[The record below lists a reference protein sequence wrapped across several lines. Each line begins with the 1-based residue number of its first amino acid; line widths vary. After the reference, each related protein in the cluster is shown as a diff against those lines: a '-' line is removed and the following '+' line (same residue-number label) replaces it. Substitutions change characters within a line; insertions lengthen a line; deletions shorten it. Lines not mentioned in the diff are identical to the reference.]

1 MSQSVSSVSIPSFV
15 NSTQFTRF
23 SIERLID
30 NSVTDFD
37 LFLDVKSHL
46 ILYSGKG
53 YKWSKAELESLIN
66 QGHLFFWMKSEDHER
81 AFLYE
86 KMSQLPT
93 VSKQLAPHERLQSI
107 QDIGAAFTR
116 YLYEGEITESVSRKA
131 EELADSIVDCIEEDR
146 GCISSITG
154 LANHDMY
161 TYLHSVRVSAY
172 ATAIAAQMGLSR
184 RDDLRN
190 IALGAIFHDVGKS
203 AVPITIINKSGPL
216 LHHEWEKMKS
226 HPIEGLKKIENTI
239 LNHVSREI
247 VLHHHER
254 LNGSGYPD
262 ALTEDSL
269 LQEVQIAALA
279 DIYDALT
286 SSRSYQNK
294 RTRFEALDFI
304 KSKLLKSDVSTE
316 SFKALIECLARPTK

>member
-1 MSQSVSSVSIPSFV
+1 MSQPFTSFDMQAEAA
-15 NSTQFTRF
+15 SARFSKF
-23 SIERLID
+23 SIERIID

-37 LFLDVKSHL
+37 LFIDVKSHL

-53 YKWSKAELESLIN
+53 YKWTKSELEGLIK
-66 QGHLFFWMKSEDHER
+66 QGRNYLWMREEDNIR
-81 AFLYE
+81 ANLYE
-86 KMSQLPT
+86 KMSTLPEI
-93 VSKQLAPHERLQSI
+93 SKSLRPEDRLEKI
-107 QDIGAAFTR
+107 QDIGATFTR
-116 YLYEGEITESVSRKA
+116 YLFEGEITESVVRKA
-131 EELADSIVDCIEEDR
+131 EALADNIVDCIEEDR
-146 GCISSITG
+146 GCIRSITG

-172 ATAIAAQMGLSR
+172 ATAIAAQMGLSQ

-190 IALGAIFHDVGKS
+190 VALGSLFHDVGKS
-203 AVPITIINKSGPL
+203 SVPLTIINKSGPL
-216 LHHEWEKMKS
+216 LEHEWEVMRN
-226 HPIEGLKKIENTI
+226 HPVEGLKKIQDTI
-239 LNHVSREI
+239 LHHVSREI
-247 VLHHHER
+247 VVHHHER

-269 LQEVQIAALA
+269 LQEVQIATLA

-304 KSKLLKSDVSTE
+304 KSRLLRSDVSTDAY
-316 SFKALIECLARPTK
+316 KALVECLARKAE